1 MLDWFCSILLVDLS
15 TVHVL
20 LGAQMFEDPT
30 SLLYALPPT
39 CCPSPS
45 RGAWEQKKSIYEVY
59 QMYSCSDVVLQANTH
74 MGGSVLALLIIVSY
88 LGRHRMLG

>member
-1 MLDWFCSILLVDLS
+1 MHFPQLVVPVPVG
-15 TVHVL
+15 VH
-20 LGAQMFEDPT
+20 G
-30 SLLYALPPT
+30 SK
-39 CCPSPS
+39 
-45 RGAWEQKKSIYEVY
+45 KKSIYEVY